1 MLIGLLSDTHIPDHA
16 KQLPDQLKD
25 VFSGV
30 DLILHGG
37 DIFSISVLDE
47 LELIAPV
54 LAAEG
59 DDDLSLTA
67 KDRRVE
73 RKHTINIDGTTIWL
87 VHQKPNSLPPVSK
100 EVTRLEGPPDVVV
113 YGHTHKAMLE
123 KKDGILQI
131 NPGSPTFP
139 NYRLQLGTVGL
150 LTVSSSKVE
159 AKIVQLQ

>member
-1 MLIGLLSDTHIPDHA
+1 MIIGLLSDTHIPDHA
-16 KQLPDQLKD
+16 KKLPEQLKD
-25 VFSGV
+25 VFRGV

-67 KDRRVE
+67 RDRRVE
-73 RKHTINIDGTTIWL
+73 RKQTINIEGTTIWL

-100 EVTRLEGPPDVVV
+100 EAPRLEGPPDVIV
-113 YGHTHKAMLE
+113 YGHTHQAMLE
-123 KKDGILQI
+123 KKGGILQI

-150 LTVSSSKVE
+150 LTVNSGKVE
-159 AKIVQLQ
+159 AKIIQLQ

>member
-16 KQLPDQLKD
+16 KRLPDQLKD
-25 VFSGV
+25 VFRGV
-30 DLILHGG
+30 DMILHGG
-37 DIFSISVLDE
+37 DIFSLSVLNE

-73 RKHTINIDGTTIWL
+73 RKHTINIGGTTIWL
-87 VHQKPNSLPPVSK
+87 IHQKPSSLPSVSK
-100 EVTRLEGPPDVVV
+100 EVPRYDEPPDVIV
-113 YGHTHKAMLE
+113 YGHTHKALME
-123 KKDGILQI
+123 KQDGILQI

-150 LTVSSSKVE
+150 LTVNSDKVE
-159 AKIVQLQ
+159 AEIVQLK